1 MVVGRT
7 LKQTLSWL
15 SFHPSYLLVCSTCI
29 TQQKSCLSFQSTVQ
43 NWSRMNRLYVNRF
56 SLSTILALPRQPIRT
71 IGGHPLSSTFSGEP
85 WEYMYSVI
93 QASPVCRNKIS
104 IRSSVFWTL
113 VFSIDVFV
121 QFELLFHIKIPLQ
134 PTSWNSLSKVI
145 YIYHTEGTKCLS
157 F

>member
-1 MVVGRT
+1 MT
-7 LKQTLSWL
+7 LTYGCWQNIKANIKLIKL
-15 SFHPSYLLVCSTCI
+15 PSVILASMYMYYTTEVLFVFSKYKC
-29 TQQKSCLSFQSTVQ
+29 TVQ

-56 SLSTILALPRQPIRT
+56 LLSTILALPRQPIRT

-121 QFELLFHIKIPLQ
+121 QF
-134 PTSWNSLSKVI
+134 
-145 YIYHTEGTKCLS
+145 
-157 F
+157 